1 MNRGFQVQSQYI
13 WFEKNHFPKKC
24 TDTSPQRRPQNWELS
39 VMQVLFI
46 NLWTFVDLC
55 SLSGAF
61 SDLASNFFFWIC
73 LKLSFQRGFTL
84 LHLKKLIICPFFMQG
99 LGVLVARG
107 TLKNSATKNIF
118 VQKLFLS
125 TRATFGKCTKK
136 MKHFCKITSPP
147 QIIDRRWHFHST
159 FLRNC

>member
-24 TDTSPQRRPQNWELS
+24 TDTSPQRSQQNWELS

-99 LGVLVARG
+99 RGVLVARG

-147 QIIDRRWHFHST
+147 QIIDRRWHFRST

>member
-1 MNRGFQVQSQYI
+1 
-13 WFEKNHFPKKC
+13 
-24 TDTSPQRRPQNWELS
+24 
-39 VMQVLFI
+39 MQ
-46 NLWTFVDLC
+46 D
-55 SLSGAF
+55 
-61 SDLASNFFFWIC
+61 
-73 LKLSFQRGFTL
+73 
-84 LHLKKLIICPFFMQG
+84 H
-99 LGVLVARG
+99 GVPVAHG
-107 TLKNSATKNIF
+107 TLKNGATKNIF